1 MAILKHRCLF
11 WSQATTA
18 DVYAQALGE
27 NHVGGRGIF
36 VPSADGPFQDL
47 RELSP
52 RTDGELKY
60 KEIIKK

>member
-1 MAILKHRCLF
+1 MAILKHRCVF
-11 WSQATTA
+11 RQATTA

-47 RELSP
+47 IKGAEKP

-60 KEIIKK
+60 KERI

>member
-47 RELSP
+47 RELKNQ
-52 RTDGELKY
+52 ELMVSWNT
-60 KEIIKK
+60 KKG